1 MRFRSYRAAFG
12 TALTLLVTAA
22 IAGCDTAADSLAP
35 EERPTSA
42 LRLLT
47 VLPTAPLL
55 ATTSVSFYAVK
66 GRNAG
71 ADLWYRARPGRT
83 DSTKMLEF
91 RLNGASLDRRPDGTT
106 IADGD
111 SIRIT
116 ITVVNPANLI
126 VDFQPSGLKFSAKEP
141 ARLKIFFGECGDDLD
156 RDGQITSSD
165 DAVKQQ
171 LSIWRQETPTAPW
184 VKLSSVVVQ
193 EDRLVDALLGGF
205 TGYAVAY

>member
-12 TALTLLVTAA
+12 MALTLFVTAV
-22 IAGCDTAADSLAP
+22 IAACDTAADSLAP
-35 EERPTSA
+35 KQRPTSA

-71 ADLWYRARPGRT
+71 ADLWYHARPGRT

-91 RLNGASLDRRPDGTT
+91 RLNGASLERRPDGSAF
-106 IADGD
+106 ADGD

-116 ITVVNPANLI
+116 ITVVSPTNLI

-156 RDGQITSSD
+156 RDGQVTSSD
-165 DAVKQQ
+165 DAIAQQ

-184 VKLSSVVVQ
+184 FKLSTVVVK
-193 EDRLVDALLGGF
+193 EDRLIDALLGGF

>member
-1 MRFRSYRAAFG
+1 MRFRSRRAARG
-12 TALTLLVTAA
+12 MALILLVTAA

-35 EERPTSA
+35 EQRSTSE

-47 VLPTAPLL
+47 VLPTAPSLA
-55 ATTSVSFYAVK
+55 ATTVSFYAVK

-91 RLNGASLDRRPDGTT
+91 RLNGASLDRRPDGSA

-116 ITVVNPANLI
+116 ITVINPANLI

-141 ARLKIFFGECGDDLD
+141 ARLKIFFGD
-156 RDGQITSSD
+156 
-165 DAVKQQ
+165 K
-171 LSIWRQETPTAPW
+171 ETILRIAH
-184 VKLSSVVVQ
+184 
-193 EDRLVDALLGGF
+193 GH
-205 TGYAVAY
+205 

>member
-12 TALTLLVTAA
+12 MALTLFVTAVVA
-22 IAGCDTAADSLAP
+22 ACDTAADSLAP
-35 EERPTSA
+35 EQRPTSA

-91 RLNGASLDRRPDGTT
+91 RLNGASLERRPDGSAF
-106 IADGD
+106 ADGD

-116 ITVVNPANLI
+116 ITVVSPTNLI

-156 RDGQITSSD
+156 RDGQVTSSD
-165 DAVKQQ
+165 DAIAQQ

-184 VKLSSVVVQ
+184 IKLSTAVVK